1 LSPTITPSGDRN
13 ANFIRTAQVFLD
25 NNQWGLMKHFAG
37 KNVREL
43 KTQHFAE
50 FINDLATKRPDL
62 STSTFNM
69 LGATV
74 RNVLKVARDDGV
86 IDVVPDT
93 PRRRRIL
100 AMQPS
105 PGAGHPKLEI
115 QITGEDPLA
124 VIYLTGHR
132 RSLVQNT
139 VRPSAKYLKR
149 KVCLRS

>member
-1 LSPTITPSGDRN
+1 MP
-13 ANFIRTAQVFLD
+13 
-25 NNQWGLMKHFAG
+25 
-37 KNVREL
+37 
-43 KTQHFAE
+43 
-50 FINDLATKRPDL
+50 
-62 STSTFNM
+62 
-69 LGATV
+69 GATV

-93 PRRRRIL
+93 PPTKNSGYATIPWRC
-100 AMQPS
+100 
-105 PGAGHPKLEI
+105 HPKLEI